1 MTAQLLVFGVA
12 AMWLVAVLLTAPGLR
27 RILKEA
33 FAHPFREPA
42 PGENGSSRRLK
53 VAVLTISLVTIAAIL
68 GASFF
73 AGVHP
78 QTDPV
83 KQATRGS
90 LAIALLG
97 VGGLLGLLGGRRY
110 FQAPLGEDTSE
121 AAPRK

>member
-1 MTAQLLVFGVA
+1 MTAQLLVFGIA

-27 RILKEA
+27 KILKEA
-33 FAHPFREPA
+33 FTHPFQEPV
-42 PGENGSSRRLK
+42 PGEHGSSRRLK
-53 VAVLTISLVTIAAIL
+53 VAVLTVSVVTIGAVL

-78 QTDPV
+78 QTGPV
-83 KQATRGS
+83 KQATRGF

-110 FQAPLGEDTSE
+110 FQAPLPAEPLERD
-121 AAPRK
+121 P

>member
-1 MTAQLLVFGVA
+1 MTAQLLVFGIA

-33 FAHPFREPA
+33 FTHPFREPT
-42 PGENGSSRRLK
+42 PGGTGSSKRLK
-53 VAVLTISLVTIAAIL
+53 VAVLTISVVTIGAVL

-78 QTDPV
+78 QTDLV
-83 KQATRGS
+83 KQATRGF
-90 LAIALLG
+90 LAVALLG

-110 FQAPLGEDTSE
+110 FQVPVEEETLESD
-121 AAPRK
+121 PQR